1 MSICGSCGAIVN
13 GKPVLMCSTF
23 LKELNTTITIEPL
36 RNFPIIKDLVVDT
49 DGAMEKLRDAL
60 PYTTLS
66 LSKSKQNSKQTP
78 KQLKRIK
85 QTSQCIKCMLC
96 VSACPIYGLDNN
108 FIGPAA
114 IVAADRYNKDSRDHL
129 KEKRLDSLTDK
140 NGIWKCNFIGECSNV
155 CPKNVDPAASIQKMK
170 IMGALHCLT
179 SSIKS
184 KSKK

>member
-1 MSICGSCGAIVN
+1 
-13 GKPVLMCSTF
+13 
-23 LKELNTTITIEPL
+23 
-36 RNFPIIKDLVVDT
+36 
-49 DGAMEKLRDAL
+49 
-60 PYTTLS
+60 
-66 LSKSKQNSKQTP
+66 
-78 KQLKRIK
+78 
-85 QTSQCIKCMLC
+85 MLC